1 MVLVNSLPVGAEMN
15 TAVLLLST
23 PMDVARKGVLAI
35 ISQILI
41 AHNGSVLD
49 SEHQV
54 DSSSSK
60 TKLFLLCRVQQ

>member
-1 MVLVNSLPVGAEMN
+1 MVLVNLPPVGAEMN

-23 PMDVARKGVLAI
+23 PMDVARKGVLAN

-49 SEHQV
+49 SEHHV
-54 DSSSSK
+54 DSGSSK